1 MGKYDDD
8 DTAFDLQHDMKL
20 ERQLERE
27 ADMKHEAR
35 LHSDLDYAL
44 EQLGLPEIMHML
56 EHLSSRL
63 DGYGHSCCVKML
75 INKLEDY

>member
-1 MGKYDDD
+1 MDDI
-8 DTAFDLQHDMKL
+8 DLALDKI
-20 ERQLERE
+20 EDRQKEV
-27 ADMKHEAR
+27 AHEAR
-35 LHSDLDYAL
+35 MYMDEDYAI

>member
-1 MGKYDDD
+1 MDKYDDD
-8 DTAFDLQHDMKL
+8 DTAFDLQHNIKL

-44 EQLGLPEIMHML
+44 DRHLPEIMTQL
-56 EHLSSRL
+56 EHISHQLEDL
-63 DGYGHSCCVKML
+63 GHSVCVKML